1 MLTPFRYKFVTFGF
15 TIVIITVIFMIYYI
29 LKNYNFKL
37 SDSFSNYWISD
48 DSHITK
54 AHYIDMMN
62 ASFIANAITSPGQK
76 LITNKTDTVYN
87 VPDELEIRK
96 HNAMKKMNHCYEVS
110 KPNDRLNAI
119 QMNRGA
125 LLVLP

>member
-1 MLTPFRYKFVTFGF
+1 MLSPFQYKFVTFGF
-15 TIVIITVIFMIYYI
+15 TIVTITVIYMIYYI

-37 SDSFSNYWISD
+37 RDTFSNYWISD

-76 LITNKTDTVYN
+76 LITNK
-87 VPDELEIRK
+87 L
-96 HNAMKKMNHCYEVS
+96 
-110 KPNDRLNAI
+110 
-119 QMNRGA
+119 
-125 LLVLP
+125 